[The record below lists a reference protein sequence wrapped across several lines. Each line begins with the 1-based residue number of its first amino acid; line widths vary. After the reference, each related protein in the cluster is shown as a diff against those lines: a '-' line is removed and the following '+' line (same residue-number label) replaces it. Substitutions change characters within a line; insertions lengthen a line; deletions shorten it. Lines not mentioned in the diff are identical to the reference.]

1 MITQCRKFYSSMKI
15 RNNCKWSNTNA
26 IVLFVAIAPA
36 GNCDEK

>member
-15 RNNCKWSNTNA
+15 RNCKWSNTNA